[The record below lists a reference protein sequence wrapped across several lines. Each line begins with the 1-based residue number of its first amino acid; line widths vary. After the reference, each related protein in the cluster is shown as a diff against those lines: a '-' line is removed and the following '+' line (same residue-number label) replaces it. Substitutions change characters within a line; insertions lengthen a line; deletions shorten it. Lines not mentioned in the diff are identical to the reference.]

1 MFGAFV
7 QVVKRGNRGDGLLHR
22 LYRIGEMEVKTI
34 SEPFLSRSRHALRK
48 LWKSLQLIIAQ
59 RLNSPIVKSSY
70 GVRLAANYADAT
82 FRFYVKASY
91 GFFYWKRI
99 SVISEDFIYLDIGA
113 NQGLYSICAG
123 LNRHCQRVY
132 AFEPVPNVV
141 HLLHQNLALNG
152 VADKCEVVQKAVS
165 DKSGDVEI
173 TIHSNHSGVASIAQG
188 KVGGASTSRK
198 IIQTINAEG
207 LEAII
212 QTSPLP
218 IYVKIDVEGHEE
230 VVVKEL
236 LNCSFSGQIREIFYE
251 VDVRWVNPQVLQ
263 SLLQVAG
270 FQSVKTGRRNHYDVL
285 ATRG

>member
-1 MFGAFV
+1 
-7 QVVKRGNRGDGLLHR
+7 
-22 LYRIGEMEVKTI
+22 MEVKTI
-34 SEPFLSRSRHALRK
+34 SEPVLAKVGRLSRNLS
-48 LWKSLQLIIAQ
+48 KSLQLRLAR
-59 RLNSPIVKSSY
+59 RLNWPVVQSSY

-82 FRFYVKASY
+82 FRFYIKASY

-99 SVISEDFIYLDIGA
+99 SVISEDFIYLDVGA

-141 HLLHQNLALNG
+141 HLLRQNLALNG

-173 TIHSNHSGVASIAQG
+173 IIYSNHSGEASIAQG
-188 KVGGASTSRK
+188 KSGGAGTSRQ
-198 IIQTINAEG
+198 IIQTINASG

-212 QTSPLP
+212 QTAQLP

-236 LNCSFSGQIREIFYE
+236 LTCCFAGQIREIFYE
-251 VDVRWVNPQVLQ
+251 VDTRWVNPQVLQ
-263 SLLQVAG
+263 SLLQTAG
-270 FQSVKTGRRNHYDVL
+270 FKSVKTGRKTHYDVL
-285 ATRG
+285 ATRR

>member
-1 MFGAFV
+1 
-7 QVVKRGNRGDGLLHR
+7 
-22 LYRIGEMEVKTI
+22 MEVKTI
-34 SEPFLSRSRHALRK
+34 SEPILSRGGHALLKR
-48 LWKSLQLIIAQ
+48 WKSLQLRLAQ

-70 GVRLAANYADAT
+70 GVRFAANYMDAT
-82 FRFYVKASY
+82 FRFYIKASY
-91 GFFYWKRI
+91 GFFYWKHI
-99 SVISEDFIYLDIGA
+99 SAISEDFIYLDIGA

-123 LNRHCQRVY
+123 LNRHCQRAY

-141 HLLHQNLALNG
+141 HLLRQNLALNG

-165 DKSGDVEI
+165 DQSGDVEI
-173 TIHSNHSGVASIAQG
+173 AIHTNHSGEASIAQG
-188 KVGGASTSRK
+188 KVSGAGVKRQ
-198 IIQTINAEG
+198 IIQTINAKG

-212 QTSPLP
+212 QTAPLP

-236 LNCSFSGQIREIFYE
+236 LNCSFAGQIREIFYE

-263 SLLQVAG
+263 SLLQAAG
-270 FQSVKTGRRNHYDVL
+270 FQSVKIGSQKHYDVL